1 MLIPLNI
8 IDNFLPKKVSG
19 VIHVGGHIGEEIPEY
34 LRRGWNVVIFE
45 PQQDCYDKI
54 VVHPSVKKY
63 NVALGAKSEIVK
75 FNISSNKESSSILS
89 PKLHLIEHPHITF
102 DQLIAVRQE
111 TLDSYNLNE
120 YNFMNLDVQGY
131 ELEVLKG
138 SIETLKNIE
147 YIYTEI
153 NEKPLYENCVLLD
166 ELDNW
171 LKQYSFKRTH
181 TAMTKYGWGD
191 ALYIKNYN

>member
-8 IDNFLPKKVSG
+8 IDNFLSKKVSG

-34 LRRGWNVVIFE
+34 LLRGWNVAIFE

-54 VVHPSVKKY
+54 VEHPSVKKY

-89 PKLHLIEHPHITF
+89 PKLHLVEHPHITF

-111 TLDSYNLNE
+111 TLDSYNLNG

-138 SIETLKNIE
+138 SIETLKNID

-153 NEKPLYENCVLLD
+153 NEKLLYENCVLLD

-171 LKQYSFKRTH
+171 LRQYSFNRTH

-191 ALYIKNYN
+191 ALYAKI